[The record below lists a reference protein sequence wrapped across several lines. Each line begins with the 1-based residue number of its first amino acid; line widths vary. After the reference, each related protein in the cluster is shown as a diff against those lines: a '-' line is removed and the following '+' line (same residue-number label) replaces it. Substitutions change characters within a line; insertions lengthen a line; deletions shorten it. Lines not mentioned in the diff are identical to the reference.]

1 MTSLGAKASKSS
13 QCVMSKKGVRYFDSD
28 FEFSELLEIGL
39 AFDRKIVEMSEDDV
53 SKEVED
59 VSKEEEEEEAYG
71 EVWEKFHV
79 TMGSK
84 FFPRKRYVPLA
95 FPEIG
100 GKEEI
105 GGEDEK
111 KGKRR
116 RVFALG
122 CGTGSSI
129 LAILKYWDHV
139 HVGCVD
145 VSRKAVDV
153 FLNRCKEEDLSS
165 RVLDAEVFD
174 LVGEEKVPRSILSHV
189 PYDVFTLIFVLSAIR
204 PKDHVRVLQRARSLG
219 PKGLLCFR
227 DYGLYDM
234 TMLRSKKHQVVKV
247 EDAKSPPRLFRRA
260 DGTLRYFFSLD
271 YVRSVFKK
279 AGWDCVR
286 MDYSR
291 VVNKNRRTGQELRRV
306 FVTAVF
312 RAQT

>member
-1 MTSLGAKASKSS
+1 MTSKLEKEKI
-13 QCVMSKKGVRYFDSD
+13 RYFDSD
-28 FEFSELLEIGL
+28 FEFSELSEIGRT
-39 AFDRKIVEMSEDDV
+39 FDRKIVENSEISSDDDK
-53 SKEVED
+53 S
-59 VSKEEEEEEAYG
+59 SKEEEEEEVYG

-100 GKEEI
+100 GS
-105 GGEDEK
+105 EDT
-111 KGKRR
+111 KRR
-116 RVFALG
+116 RRVLALG

-139 HVGCVD
+139 DVGCVD
-145 VSRKAVDV
+145 VSKKAVDV

-165 RVLDAEVFD
+165 RVLSAEVFD
-174 LVGEEKVPRSILSHV
+174 LVSEEKVPRSITSHA
-189 PYDVFTLIFVLSAIR
+189 PFDVFTLIFVLSAIR
-204 PKDHVRVLQRARSLG
+204 PKDHVRVLQRARTLG

-247 EDAKSPPRLFRRA
+247 EDSKGPPRLFRRA